1 MYHQESMSAFY
12 ELSSG
17 FLVKLADVDVVF
29 WSSCWTVVLSAK
41 SFGLAVSFEKIG
53 FVLNLL
59 HTLKCMQTL

>member
-1 MYHQESMSAFY
+1 MSAFY

-17 FLVKLADVDVVF
+17 FLVKLADVDVGFF